1 MDDVIQLKSRVE
13 KKLRFYGLRPTKAR
27 LRIGMMLRDKP
38 KHLSADQVYEK
49 LIEKGHSV
57 SKATVYNTLNAFVE
71 RGLLNQVAID
81 PIKTYYDSSTNA
93 HHHFFNMDTGQLYD
107 IPSEELTI
115 ESIPELPEDTKIQ
128 DLEIVIKV
136 KNK

>member
-1 MDDVIQLKSRVE
+1 MDDVIQIKSRVE
-13 KKLRFYGLRPTKAR
+13 KKLRLYGLRPTMAR
-27 LRIGMMLRDKP
+27 LRIGMMLLDKP
-38 KHLSADQVYEK
+38 RHLSADQVYEK

-57 SKATVYNTLNAFVE
+57 SKATVYNTLNAFVK

-93 HHHFFNMDTGQLYD
+93 HHHFYNMDTGQLYD
-107 IPSEELTI
+107 IPSEDLTI
-115 ESIPELPEDTKIQ
+115 ESIPQLPQDTKIQ
-128 DLEIVIKV
+128 DLEIVIKI

>member
-1 MDDVIQLKSRVE
+1 M
-13 KKLRFYGLRPTKAR
+13 
-27 LRIGMMLRDKP
+27 
-38 KHLSADQVYEK
+38 
-49 LIEKGHSV
+49 
-57 SKATVYNTLNAFVE
+57 YNTLNAFVE

>member
-27 LRIGMMLRDKP
+27 LRIGMMLLDKP

>member
-27 LRIGMMLRDKP
+27 LRIGMMLLDKP

-57 SKATVYNTLNAFVE
+57 SKATVYNTCLLYTSPSP
-71 RGLLNQVAID
+71 RDGLLSRM
-81 PIKTYYDSSTNA
+81 PSSA
-93 HHHFFNMDTGQLYD
+93 
-107 IPSEELTI
+107 
-115 ESIPELPEDTKIQ
+115 
-128 DLEIVIKV
+128 
-136 KNK
+136 